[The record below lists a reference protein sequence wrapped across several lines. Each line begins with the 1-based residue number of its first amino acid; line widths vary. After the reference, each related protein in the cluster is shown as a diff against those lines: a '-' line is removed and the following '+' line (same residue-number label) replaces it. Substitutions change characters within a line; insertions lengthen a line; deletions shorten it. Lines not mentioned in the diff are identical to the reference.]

1 MSNDPF
7 ADHGIDHLSPSS
19 INAYISDPCIWIMRY
34 LYGFRN
40 GGGPAMWR
48 GTCVDHAVGH
58 MYGLGRIDEP
68 LTKEKALTEAEAE
81 YQRLLNFCKSEYP
94 DQVVDDSKFKAE
106 GKLIK
111 AFTES
116 AIDFYSRLG
125 EPTTYQKKIEL
136 NLEAIPV
143 PIEGYIDLQ
152 YGDIIRDIKT
162 TRRLPSSVSDAHA
175 RQVSVYAKA
184 SGCDHAMLDY
194 VFASSSKTEVVSM
207 PVMNIDD
214 HIKVVEDIALAIM
227 NLLSISNDKSV
238 IAKCFYPDTSSPQ
251 KKWMWGEDE
260 MRFAKT
266 IWRL

>member
-7 ADHGIDHLSPSS
+7 AEHGIDHLSPSS
-19 INAYISDPCIWIMRY
+19 INAYINDPCIWIMRY

-58 MYGLGRIDEP
+58 FYGRGIKEKP
-68 LTKEKALTEAEAE
+68 LTKPEAIKEAEIE
-81 YQRLLNFCKSEYP
+81 YQRLLHYCHKEYP
-94 DQVVDDSKFKAE
+94 DQIIDDVKFGRE
-106 GKLIK
+106 QKLIGS
-111 AFTES
+111 FTET

-125 EPTTYQKKIEL
+125 EPDEYQKQIEL
-136 NLEAIPV
+136 NIDSIPV
-143 PIEGYIDLQ
+143 PITGYIDLQ

-162 TRRLPSSVSDAHA
+162 TMRLPSSVSDAHA

-184 SGCDHAMLDY
+184 TDSNHAMLDY
-194 VFASSSKTEVVSM
+194 VVASAKKQEVVSM
-207 PVMNIDD
+207 PVLNIDG

-238 IAKCFYPDTSSPQ
+238 IAKCFYPDTSS
-251 KKWMWGEDE
+251 WMWGEDE
-260 MRFAKT
+260 KRFAKT
-266 IWRL
+266 IWSM